1 MILLLKIT
9 QKERESYYYDS
20 LKNKCVGYYRENFQM
35 LMWLPKNAN
44 EIKVKINVKDITTRS
59 WIFVMLKNEMG
70 LTGEV
75 RARCRTQ
82 LYAGCAL
89 QG

>member
-1 MILLLKIT
+1 
-9 QKERESYYYDS
+9 
-20 LKNKCVGYYRENFQM
+20 M

-59 WIFVMLKNEMG
+59 WIFLMLKNEMG